1 MSSWKSAFSG
11 RSETGSVSGR
21 SSSHRKKSGADST
34 SSRRPEEEKKRSDRS
49 SRSSVYGDDEGKS
62 TYATAPSSRVGE
74 PRALT
79 ESAVSLLDN
88 DEEIWEDDDKDAR
101 SERKSLRSHGSRHR
115 RRSEK
120 ERSRSRSRE
129 KGRKYRTGSRKESE
143 APRGKPRTEDGGG
156 NRGIPEMGSMAQFPG
171 QYSGGMMGPTG
182 TQEPMMSA
190 ALPTR
195 PTPDNQFGLS
205 RADSYGAAA
214 DYYLD
219 EGQSVTLQPGVRTNS
234 PNMLVNPDHHLMAA
248 SAEEQ
253 PAEDTGHGS
262 AADFYSGKI
271 SPVLTAEPQT
281 IKPSKFSLRRPS
293 KPSKTPSFGAAVA
306 ATAAAGLT
314 MGAAASSSASYQ
326 SQTQSTTSFHK
337 PSSSSS
343 KPHYQASRHN
353 SKPVTSGSTGAYYA
367 PLQQQRQPG
376 SIPGNTGKQPTNPNA
391 GLYAAGAAATAG
403 LAAHEM
409 NQRHEHQSH
418 TPSASPYAGTQ
429 YTAPPSYAAPPSY
442 TSRAPPDMN
451 GGPSMQ
457 HQHQNRVHEHKGPMT
472 RLKDGLLNLIASEE
486 DTIKM
491 EMYTEYIGV
500 CKHCFD
506 PRTSPYDAPR
516 RHHYHSPTRRG
527 SFEDL
532 RRRRSAERMRRS
544 SRENLGRNG
553 NARVDKDSRYY
564 PDRKKT
570 GSKTDLVGVGLATAG
585 VVAGANALF
594 NSDNRNFDDTYSVKS
609 GHRDHSAV
617 RRRSRSSSREKRR
630 RASHG
635 VVGRGSED
643 EYITVRRTDGR
654 MERRK
659 IHRSRSRSGD
669 RRADAMGATAGAAL
683 GASAVAAGRS
693 RRSHE
698 HSLNGTFI
706 RRRSGSRSSSSS
718 HGGGIFGF
726 FSPSR
731 QKRRGS
737 RPELRKKRK
746 ERGFFS
752 FGNDS
757 ASSSGSDLAFGASR
771 TDLPLR
777 RKPSMKS
784 TTKKRKSDDHLA
796 ATVAGIGAT
805 AAALAVAQKGNRIS
819 KRSSRPELGPAR
831 DVKHR
836 QLARRHGEPPSSDGE
851 WEDELPSG
859 ANSGSDLAFGD
870 YDKKLVR
877 RQSRDSVGSQSSS
890 GASGL
895 GAWGWRWGG
904 KDKKTQKKRRVPSP
918 PPAYPP
924 HPLATGPGIMD
935 AGVTG
940 GAALDAAGRPSRA
953 ESVLTSTSSTPQPPM
968 QYVDPRPLSDAGSLP
983 GSRHTSMPGAFDDV
997 PYVATARP
1005 GIGTIQQPQPVAPI
1019 QPAFTQQNPLD
1030 FDEHRPLPRRTQSS
1044 PTQGSSFVKD
1054 AALIGAA
1061 AVGTA
1066 ALIAS
1071 QGRKPKDVRFEDQ
1084 ERRSEQDRR
1093 KAGEERRRADRARAL
1108 KEEAER
1114 FSREQDVLRAR
1125 AEENRRVA
1133 EAELEREREAEEQAE
1148 IERQRV
1154 ARREAEEQAELE
1166 RQRVAKREAEAQAE
1180 LYRQRLRERQEMERR
1195 EAEITERIEQKKR
1208 ELERERQEED
1218 RRERERRTE
1227 ERRQYQ
1233 QKEDESSKQSSVPWG
1248 AVAAGAAAAGVGAIA
1263 LAENERS
1270 QDSRS
1275 EADKRREVYAAQE
1288 IKPMESFSSVPVM
1301 DDDLYDPEYFK
1312 RNRSQSPMEYARHVD
1327 DLTHKA
1333 ADRVTSVDRMVAEND
1348 AYYAEPA
1355 QTQAEFFAPK
1365 EILSQ
1370 WSEGKTK
1377 VADPIDDNVVHV
1389 YNAADLKTKEKF
1401 ESEHGVSSSGP
1412 KRFAPYGVPA
1422 LSLITPTPPAS
1433 AMGRRSATAT
1443 PSPLTQETEA
1453 QAEGGARRSTRSRS
1467 ISWGADQTHVYDVP
1481 TPDSHQERESYIE
1494 ARDISGAAATT
1505 AGVAAAV
1512 AAGAA
1517 MDEVVVEPESPGY
1530 EPERFTYREEDLRR
1544 GVHHDPSDH
1553 YDDVEELQESR
1564 DSPPL
1569 YRQPLFESVSDI
1581 GLGRFGVDSPGT
1593 EGAPPVQGYV
1603 EGEVQTP
1610 LGEERA
1616 PHVPGGFDDG
1626 YDDYTAPSRPS
1637 ELDTREAVGSE
1648 APAGSS
1654 IYPTVTETPIAET
1667 VLEDEPS
1674 WEPPLSK
1681 KDKKKREKAGKRTA
1695 TFDDDI
1701 QTPVEIQPEVVPPE
1715 AVAQPEEEP
1724 EYFTSKK
1731 DKKKR
1736 DKAAKQTSIADSGP
1750 PTPMEVEHESAPREA
1765 FGQPEEEP
1773 DYFTSKKDKKKR
1785 DKAAKR
1791 TTTIDSGAS
1800 TPREVDI
1807 DNVPNEATLQP
1818 EEEPDYFMSAKEK
1831 KKHGKAAQRSL
1842 SEQQPSVT
1850 PEVKPFEY
1858 PAEPIQAT
1866 NELELEVGAEAEA
1879 AWEPPLTKKEKK
1891 KREKEL
1897 QRIVSEDQPSVV
1909 PEVSSLDLM
1918 DEPPPLATEEPPQP
1932 SWEPSLTKKE
1942 KKKREKELQ
1951 RSMSEDQ
1958 PPLASEIRPLDAFD
1972 EPVPSTIEAD
1982 PEASWEPPLS
1992 KKDKKKREREYQR
2005 GMSEDQPPLV
2015 SETTPLDAFDEPT
2028 IEAPPEASWEPPLSK
2043 KDKKK
2048 REKELQRS
2056 ISEDQPPVA
2065 SETTPLDAFNE
2076 PAIEA
2081 EPEASWEP
2089 PLSKKDKKK
2098 REKEVERQGFAD
2110 VAEAVMTA
2118 GGVAAVATSLND
2130 SAGESSDVKKGKKGK
2145 KARGFERDIRDIEP
2159 SPSVSTGAP
2168 GSEST
2173 SMPGSWSIATQER
2186 EAPLPTEEVD
2196 PFQFQVRDESPPMTP
2211 QEADPFSEFAETK
2224 GSKKK
2229 KKKRDSLRF
2238 SEPVASSPLRS
2249 EVAFDDYVGQRDAT
2263 SSEAPLATN
2272 GYTPE
2277 DYTVSTEATAAPSF
2291 AAVAVEPD
2299 RATGRSEY
2307 DLDGRPLTESAR
2319 RLSHDDV
2326 RSVASEP
2333 TDDRDGRRKS
2343 KSGRSRKEAQYY
2355 DEPDAY
2361 DDARSVVAAS
2371 EHADAYETA
2380 RKSKRRSRHEDDDTA
2395 SVVSSRSKRDKDEA
2409 SPSSTKDKKGGFF
2422 GMFSRKSTD
2431 TVPKSDDA
2439 PLSRQSTRDNKDDQP
2454 DDGERK
2460 HRRRKHRSS
2469 EFGDDD
2475 DTRSVVSESKST
2487 RHRSRSV
2494 RDEDGQE
2501 RHRSSRYEDDDDS
2514 SRHHHRRRTN
2524 ESDSVPRRDS
2534 ESGRH
2539 HHGRRTDDNTYD
2551 QGQSFLAMRVED
2563 MPPLPV
2569 DDQVSL
2575 DSAQVKQEQG
2585 FGNLVS
2591 AEPDIDMVSDAT
2603 ADAPNFIHQDDPEIT
2618 PEVFTASGNREIP
2631 PKQKHASWGD
2641 EAEWLPALPESRPTS
2656 PTAFAE
2662 VETPHRPPPL
2672 QRPTSTTAVPLRF
2685 PYGHQPLTPRQRM
2698 ERAASFGGSLP
2709 SSPATPGSG
2718 QKTRQGRPASTEFR
2732 PLYLVEAN
2740 RKTAEV
2746 EDVLPS
2752 LPSSKTTSR
2761 ASSVIGSDEY
2771 ESAVEEFGSPTRAL
2785 GLAIDTDRTLDNQ
2798 EDDYLDSGQTTPR
2811 ATEFPKDVFEKPLR
2825 QEPQFYTWED
2835 FAREEQMHNAAEREG
2850 QPTVGDYFDQFP
2862 ADENERHPAYD
2873 SFEEELHHE
2882 ELPPLPLS
2890 RSESPADRH
2899 DGVAMGTN
2907 IAAAAALG
2915 GAALLGYKALKRE
2928 DEHRTANQPSM
2939 QDDHVTELDRIASSR
2954 DVAMVGPEPLEEVRT
2969 DQLAAQEV
2977 DLDQAP
2983 SFSRKSSS
2991 KKKAKKGKKGKAQV
3005 SDDVAEPLPEYTDPN
3020 EPPIRTTE
3028 SFVDDEKPIGDG
3040 LASGRI
3046 EEVEVPHTSRLNELD
3061 RSLRMKEQVEDGD
3074 LGPSEA
3080 IELFTD
3086 ASQTRIVPTQAE
3098 PIRGLPSD
3106 DISGM
3111 SDELAAPVTEP
3122 APLVEGPSEPSLS
3135 LAQNTSELQATP
3147 EILLETQEQTMEPE
3161 QPLTLPQDEDDV
3173 DGFIDAEEQMEAGV
3187 AGTRAAEQLDTAI
3200 TDQQPSL
3207 DFTPSAEPAVID
3219 DPAASTANL
3228 FKAEEGT
3235 MSRSAG
3241 DEAAAGDLTDTV
3253 PAVPTP
3259 SPASR
3264 KLSKKAKKKQ
3274 ENAAKQVFYD
3284 EPESSSTPAEPLVEE
3299 LAMDEGYGTVQDSF
3313 GSRPLAIADEGVD
3326 ITASSGTARG
3336 DGSEHNNGSKA
3347 SATST
3352 VSDTTATVQTS
3363 LNPGESTI
3371 VDRLSA
3377 SLGAER
3383 PTEIVNDDLQ
3393 VGELRESEERAQQ
3406 MQEPSGT
3413 PILQPEQEEPF
3424 ETQPAASRKKGKKDK
3439 KKRRQK
3445 YGEAEPVEGT
3455 GAESQWEATPSEA
3468 KQSTKPGFVSLDE
3481 VTALGPPQTSADN
3494 RARADEFDASTKQMP
3509 EDVLLPLD
3517 DDSFRGH
3524 IPGVDVPPEPSQGRL
3539 ADSELYNAWEPT
3551 STVEDAL
3558 AVEQT
3563 PDSSVQ
3569 DLPGIRSTVVSDFTP
3584 EAGIAASDAAMATHH
3599 DPIELPVPRG
3609 LTPAEAEEGRD
3620 DAIDDALQQPESKED
3635 QLTTDSP
3642 LQVEKTQMAVDE
3654 TEPSHSDVVNPTAR
3668 SMSLDHVPREIMPE
3682 SQQGEQEDVGMH
3694 DKVEVVTESTSQG
3707 YRPEYFDAQ
3716 PQHGLELPIHTNA
3729 EDAEIVPMIEPSAQ
3743 GIESIQPAAE
3753 PSLVA
3758 PEPLPSEVHEGDS
3771 LQSDLSDP
3779 ATRSLSLRPLDD
3791 IPMATTE
3798 LGAAPEPQ
3806 NREHED
3812 VGMRE
3817 TDEIT
3822 DEIVGGDRIE
3832 HLAAQSRRG
3841 LDLATH
3847 TSAVDADSVQE
3858 IDLSP
3863 GRTEPMQ
3870 PAVESGPIAAEP
3882 LLAEEPEDEFTWA
3895 LTTKK
3900 KEKKGKK
3907 GKKSAAEAPPIVEEA
3922 QTPTVSREHDVAQE
3936 LKENEAQSSTIAID
3950 SQSHET
3956 EEADDLWASLPS
3968 KKKGKKAKAAK
3979 RKLGLDEV
3987 PEQPAP
3993 AKAAAQ
3999 DAIAPDSESVGPV
4012 MPMTVQTSETEP
4024 SLQEGRDFLTEPATA
4039 EEVPTL
4045 PQNTAA
4051 ERAPFAIEERPQ
4063 SAQEAEASEVLLTE
4077 AAAVPGEAD
4086 TELGMLQPEDLP
4098 DVALA
4103 EFQPIDLVPD
4113 EEEGIERAQLP
4124 SSSTSQVVVGEASV
4138 AYDVPE
4144 QRADELGVLPTA
4156 PEAVEHPA
4164 SVPVTA
4170 LNEPSHAGPQPRI
4183 EMTALE
4189 SHTDTALEEASLVE
4203 PDMQPTEAAVDA
4215 PATAND
4221 AESFWTAPPS
4231 KKKEK
4236 KTKKSKKG
4244 TPEAQPS
4251 ADIVETAEHV
4261 VLASAP
4267 ALEASSLEDGKA
4279 VQEDDLAS
4287 RGLPASLEGESVVE
4301 PASQTTEAEVSAP
4314 VLPDDADSLWA
4325 MPSSKKK
4332 DKKGKKSKK
4341 TTMEAPPEA
4350 DVVGAADYIPSTSA
4364 LVFEGLDFKEGK
4376 AVQDED
4382 LAPREESTV
4391 GGTTQTA
4398 VAEAGASA
4406 NPDDVD
4412 SLWAILPSKK
4422 KDKKGKKSKKV
4433 MEDEAEPSIDP
4444 VQGDFEAS
4452 RDVEVEVPEES
4463 AIADAP
4469 VEIGDDSKQPT
4480 ATETSDFWSV
4490 PSKKKEKK
4498 GKKSKKLVEE
4508 AEPSADPIQGD
4519 FAAPRDVE
4527 VEFPEEF
4534 ALADA
4539 PVEIG
4544 DDSKQPTATE
4554 TSDFWSAPA
4563 KKKDKK
4569 GKNSKNVVEEA
4580 EPSAGPIQGDFAAL
4594 PDPEVEVE
4602 VIDGSATADVPAET
4616 EDSLKQ
4622 PTATE
4627 TSDFWSAPAKGKKG
4641 KKGKKSGPSQLE
4653 VTERAVD
4660 RAVDL
4665 QEADEE
4671 AAERKIPDTEMAETP
4686 MDADSTEFWPTTA
4699 KPKKGKMGKKSKQ
4712 TTFDTTIVPP
4722 PGFQS
4727 DETRTV
4733 DDVQLVTEESIAQD
4747 FANLENSKDVTPSD
4761 IPHERELQN
4770 TSVIQ
4775 PSEEDAVAALP
4786 PLPQSPN
4793 PTIPLDVAIS
4803 DPMVALDAEPQQS
4816 SLTTT
4821 VPPPTGFVADVEDIN
4836 ALEDIQV
4843 KTTQPE
4849 VGQGQSEDND
4859 RSMNDE
4865 RQRLPTIVSESMGIG
4880 EKHETSDVR
4889 PPQQADHQDVPALE
4903 ESNAGSTESD
4913 RPIVENDHTM
4923 RDSIRSLEQEAVS
4936 TSTLDRAPTTAD
4948 RTYPIGTE
4956 AVTESQMT
4964 DSLVANAEPA
4974 TADSPQTP
4982 SEVRVSKYVDL
4993 RDAAEVP
5000 LPRETQGDHREA
5012 LGPEQSQAFQVPYGS
5027 AAMLET
5033 SASTNPFASS
5043 TGDEAPT
5050 EVQRDLEFTAD
5061 IAQGLSHSGFD
5072 PDSFVRDSSFQRRS
5086 SPPGIVAEADPAEV
5100 FETTTKKKKKGKK
5113 GKNVQEAGESEFS
5126 RVSKSS
5132 EVHDQE
5138 AEKAQPPDEFNDTL
5152 ERTLAG
5158 SGFNTALLQQAAS
5171 SSNDIPTNGL
5181 TGDSADFSFG
5191 TSKRK
5196 KGKKAKRGQA
5206 LEVGTPTETDRDDQA
5221 SFAIGLEHSQPP
5233 VETISNDRD
5242 SVTVQPSAEPTGTDT
5257 SAPAIAATTSQY
5269 IDAIPAESFGEPAI
5283 ARQDLKSPTAAEL
5296 DLQPVAAYDVST
5308 NDTADEPVEFSSIT
5322 SKRKKGKKS
5331 KKTQAPDFEML
5342 TPPRTE
5348 RDDQASIETSFEH
5361 TQPAGETISRVIDEA
5376 DVDLDAPTLGTAAA
5390 TSQDVDITPA
5400 ANAVVTS
5407 PRQDLEPLAAPEVE
5421 VVDPAAH
5428 FSIAGD
5434 REMDVDEMDKAYR
5447 TFKKNKEKQKKQ
5459 RNGVAQAMEPEQP
5472 IARSEAL
5479 PLVEDNLA
5487 PVSDRVVQNDEG
5499 VHPGD
5504 TVVFPHAQDVNE
5516 RIATPVSPPS
5526 IVRNAFPG
5534 LQRVKTR
5541 APSIPSPVNEPGE
5554 VHETSTHI
5562 GSKGYMH
5569 TSEVSQSLPAAVG
5582 RSPSP
5587 LESTWREG
5595 DEAINQTETP
5605 RVSDAQVHAGQ
5616 HDDDPSDV
5624 VLRRSPRTTDPVTGS
5639 MTDNGLDSGVER
5651 ELSPHR
5657 LRLSAASSRENSLR
5671 GLELPPND
5679 HQDHDSPHPAW
5690 SFASLKGEGVPL
5702 PESPVLGKKM
5712 HDIIRD
5718 SGYQEINSPVPQRD
5732 SVESTSRAV
5741 PEMRTP
5747 TSRES
5752 LRSRR
5757 SAEPLRIST
5766 ESDSGWEFDVPK
5778 TRATEERKG
5787 ALHARAASRET
5798 TGTPLESTTKNRA
5811 SYLFQSTPEALKD
5824 FADLPTPDEN
5834 SQLSDYFR
5842 APRREAQ
5849 AGEDLERT
5857 AFSPPPTGTMSPR
5870 VPLDTIPEEHHAHK
5884 RTIAETGVGQDNSV
5898 KAIRRTETPQAI
5910 RARERALSPRSLPRV
5925 SVPSGTNRSANTP
5938 VSTDESIDRMPWPAV
5953 DDDNG
5958 AMGIDRTVPQKHSQQ
5973 TSLEQRSPS
5982 VMSNRSNISANQFR
5996 SPAELRSLSRISNR
6010 SSTPTLR
6017 RIDRSLSGDLRAASR
6032 RGETGSAVGVRS
6044 SPKTIP
6050 FEPPPT
6056 PPSNEDEVMDVG
6068 ASRSAAMSDVFQGYG
6083 DAQASQVSPTRP
6095 PSMRKRQSMHIMEL
6109 ESRLDQLVSENE
6121 ALQDARQSRGV
6132 YPDQPGEQS
6141 VQEAINARDL
6151 QLREKE
6157 NEISQIRAMLD
6168 PMQEEIHRLADIN
6181 AGLTEANRN
6190 LVDDTNGRYATLQE
6204 EHAQAHE
6211 QWQTTSR
6218 ELANMQ
6224 QEHDRLSSGVR
6235 DIVDAE
6241 ITTRLAD
6248 KNLEIRQLREGL
6260 DIASE
6265 KIRALQVQL
6274 QSSKARDFLTVRDED
6289 YFDGACQ
6296 KLCQHVQQWVLRF
6309 SKMSDNRMC
6318 RLLTD
6323 LKDDKIEARLD
6334 NAILDGSDVDKL
6346 LGDRIRRRDV
6356 FMSVVMTM
6364 VWEYVFTRYLFGMD
6378 REQRQK
6384 LKTLEKTLSE
6394 VGPPRA
6400 VAQWRATT
6408 LTLLSKRP
6416 AFSEQRHLDTEAV
6429 ASEVFDLLC
6438 ALLPPPS
6445 NTKDQLLASLQK
6457 VIGIAVDLSVEMRT
6471 QRAEYIMLPPLQPEY
6486 DTNGDLVRKV
6496 HFNASL
6502 MNERS
6507 GMFSS
6512 NEELEDSHAVV
6523 KIVLFPL
6530 VVKKGDEVGEGEE
6543 EIVVC
6548 PAQVLVHNENNRGK
6562 KIVRVQSGAMEIDDP
6577 RRSRQSLIS
6586 GQGSIGF

>member
-1 MSSWKSAFSG
+1 MWKSAFSGG

-34 SSRRPEEEKKRSDRS
+34 TSRRPEEEKKRSDRS
-49 SRSSVYGDDEGKS
+49 SRSSAYGEDEGRS
-62 TYATAPSSRVGE
+62 AYYTAPSSRVGE

-79 ESAVSLLDN
+79 ESAVGLLDN
-88 DEEIWEDDDKDAR
+88 NEEVWEDDDKDAR
-101 SERKSLRSHGSRHR
+101 SERKSVRSHGSKHR

-129 KGRKYRTGSRKESE
+129 KGRKHRAGSRKDSE
-143 APRGKPRTEDGGG
+143 VSRGKSRTQDEGE
-156 NRGIPEMGSMAQFPG
+156 NRGMPEMGSMAQFPG

-182 TQEPMMSA
+182 TQEPMMSG

-195 PTPDNQFGLS
+195 PTPDNQFGIS

-214 DYYLD
+214 EYYLD

-271 SPVLTAEPQT
+271 SPVLTAEPQP

-293 KPSKTPSFGAAVA
+293 KTSKTPSFGAAA
-306 ATAAAGLT
+306 AVTAAAGLT

-326 SQTQSTTSFHK
+326 SQTQSTRSYHT

-343 KPHYQASRHN
+343 KPHFQPSRHN
-353 SKPVTSGSTGAYYA
+353 SEPVTSGATGAYYA
-367 PLQQQRQPG
+367 PPQQQRQPG
-376 SIPGNTGKQPTNPNA
+376 SISDNTGKQPTNSNA
-391 GLYAAGAAATAG
+391 GLYAGGAATAAGAAAY
-403 LAAHEM
+403 EM
-409 NQRHEHQSH
+409 NQLHEHQRH
-418 TPSASPYAGTQ
+418 TPSSSPYAGTQ
-429 YTAPPSYAAPPSY
+429 YTASPSYAAPPSY

-451 GGPSMQ
+451 GGPTMQ
-457 HQHQNRVHEHKGPMT
+457 HQHQRHFHEHKGPMT

-527 SFEDL
+527 SSEEL

-544 SRENLGRNG
+544 SRENLGCNG

-564 PDRKKT
+564 PDRKKS
-570 GSKTDLVGVGLATAG
+570 GSKTDLVGAGLATAG
-585 VVAGANALF
+585 IVAGANALF

-643 EYITVRRTDGR
+643 EYITVRRSDGR

-659 IHRSRSRSGD
+659 VHRSRSRSGD
-669 RRADAMGATAGAAL
+669 QKAGVMGAAAGAAL

-693 RRSHE
+693 RRSRE
-698 HSLNGTFI
+698 HSANGTFI

-718 HGGGIFGF
+718 QGGGIFGF
-726 FSPSR
+726 FSPPR

-851 WEDELPSG
+851 WEDELPSE
-859 ANSGSDLAFGD
+859 ASSGSDLAFGD

-877 RQSRDSVGSQSSS
+877 RQSRESVGSQSSS

-904 KDKKTQKKRRVPSP
+904 KDKKKQMKRRVPSP

-924 HPLATGPGIMD
+924 RPLATGHGFTD
-935 AGVTG
+935 AGLTG
-940 GAALDAAGRPSRA
+940 GAALDAASRPSRA
-953 ESVLTSTSSTPQPPM
+953 ESVITSTSSTPQQPM

-983 GSRHTSMPGAFDDV
+983 GSRHPSMPGAFDDA

-1005 GIGTIQQPQPVAPI
+1005 GLGPIQQPQPVTPI
-1019 QPAFTQQNPLD
+1019 QPAFTQQSPLD
-1030 FDEHRPLPRRTQSS
+1030 FDDHRPTPRRTQSS

-1084 ERRSEQDRR
+1084 ERRSEEDKR

-1125 AEENRRVA
+1125 AEENRRIA
-1133 EAELEREREAEEQAE
+1133 EAELERQREAEEQAE
-1148 IERQRV
+1148 NERQRV
-1154 ARREAEEQAELE
+1154 ARREAEEQAEIERERAGRRDAEERAELE
-1166 RQRVAKREAEAQAE
+1166 RQRVAKRETEAQAE
-1180 LYRQRLRERQEMERR
+1180 LYRQRERERQEMERR
-1195 EAEITERIEQKKR
+1195 EAEITERIEQKKL

-1218 RRERERRTE
+1218 RRERERRTD

-1263 LAENERS
+1263 LAEHERS
-1270 QDSRS
+1270 QERDRDSRS
-1275 EADKRREVYAAQE
+1275 VADKSREAYAAQE
-1288 IKPMESFSSVPVM
+1288 IQPAESFSSVPIM
-1301 DDDLYDPEYFK
+1301 DEDLYDPEYFK

-1355 QTQAEFFAPK
+1355 QSQAEFFAPK

-1370 WSEGKTK
+1370 RSEGKTK

-1389 YNAADLKTKEKF
+1389 FNAADLKTKERF

-1443 PSPLTQETEA
+1443 PSPLTQETES

-1494 ARDISGAAATT
+1494 ARDISGVAATA

-1530 EPERFTYREEDLRR
+1530 EPERFIYREEDLRH
-1544 GVHHDPSDH
+1544 GVHHDAIDH
-1553 YDDVEELQESR
+1553 YDDVEDLKEPR
-1564 DSPPL
+1564 DTPPVF
-1569 YRQPLFESVSDI
+1569 RQPFFESVSDI
-1581 GLGRFGVDSPGT
+1581 GPGRFGVDSPGT
-1593 EGAPPVQGYV
+1593 EGAPPIQGYV

-1610 LGEERA
+1610 LDEERA
-1616 PHVPGGFDDG
+1616 PHVPGGFDDD
-1626 YDDYTAPSRPS
+1626 YDDYIGQSRPS
-1637 ELDTREAVGSE
+1637 DLNTREAVGSG
-1648 APAGSS
+1648 APAESS
-1654 IYPTVTETPIAET
+1654 IYPAVTETPIDAPIAET
-1667 VLEDEPS
+1667 VPEDEPS

-1724 EYFTSKK
+1724 GYFTSKK

-1736 DKAAKQTSIADSGP
+1736 DKAAKRTSIADSGP
-1750 PTPMEVEHESAPREA
+1750 STPMEVEPESAPREA
-1765 FGQPEEEP
+1765 VSQPEEEP

-1785 DKAAKR
+1785 DKVAKR
-1791 TTTIDSGAS
+1791 GSTIDSGAS
-1800 TPREVDI
+1800 TPKEVDI
-1807 DNVPNEATLQP
+1807 VTVPSEAALQP
-1818 EEEPDYFMSAKEK
+1818 EEQPDYFMSAKEK
-1831 KKHGKAAQRSL
+1831 KKRNKAVERSL
-1842 SEQQPSVT
+1842 SEQQPSVI

-1897 QRIVSEDQPSVV
+1897 QRSMSEDQPSVV
-1909 PEVSSLDLM
+1909 PEVRAFDMM
-1918 DEPPPLATEEPPQP
+1918 DESPPLATEGPPQP
-1932 SWEPSLTKKE
+1932 SWEPPLTKKE

-1951 RSMSEDQ
+1951 RGMSEEQ
-1958 PPLASEIRPLDAFD
+1958 PPLASETTPLDAFD
-1972 EPVPSTIEAD
+1972 EPVPSTIEA
-1982 PEASWEPPLS
+1982 E
-1992 KKDKKKREREYQR
+1992 
-2005 GMSEDQPPLV
+2005 
-2015 SETTPLDAFDEPT
+2015 
-2028 IEAPPEASWEPPLSK
+2028 PEASWEPPLSK

-2056 ISEDQPPVA
+2056 ISEDQPPGA
-2065 SETTPLDAFNE
+2065 SETTPLDAFDE

-2098 REKEVERQGFAD
+2098 REKEVQRQGFAD

-2130 SAGESSDVKKGKKGK
+2130 SAGERSDVKKGKKGK
-2145 KARGFERDIRDIEP
+2145 KARGIERDIRDIEP
-2159 SPSVSTGAP
+2159 SPSVFTEVP

-2173 SMPGSWSIATQER
+2173 SMPGSWGAPTQDR
-2186 EAPLPTEEVD
+2186 EAPLPTEETD
-2196 PFQFQVRDESPPMTP
+2196 PFQFQVRDESPPIAP

-2229 KKKRDSLRF
+2229 KKKRESLRF

-2249 EVAFDDYVGQRDAT
+2249 EVAFDDYVGQRDANT
-2263 SSEAPLATN
+2263 SEAPLATK

-2277 DYTVSTEATAAPSF
+2277 DYTVSTEATAAPNF
-2291 AAVAVEPD
+2291 AAVAVEQD
-2299 RATGRSEY
+2299 RTAGRSGY
-2307 DLDGRPLTESAR
+2307 DADDRPLTDSAR
-2319 RLSHDDV
+2319 RVSPDDV
-2326 RSVASEP
+2326 RSVASDP
-2333 TDDRDGRRKS
+2333 TGDRDGRRKS

-2361 DDARSVVAAS
+2361 DDARSVAAS
-2371 EHADAYETA
+2371 EPADPYETA

-2395 SVVSSRSKRDKDEA
+2395 SVVSSRSKRDSDEA
-2409 SPSSTKDKKGGFF
+2409 PPSSTKQKKSGFF

-2431 TVPKSDDA
+2431 TAPKSDGA
-2439 PLSRQSTRDNKDDQP
+2439 PLSRQSTRDDKDDP
-2454 DDGERK
+2454 LDDGERK
-2460 HRRRKHRSS
+2460 HRRRKHRGS
-2469 EFGDDD
+2469 EYGDDD

-2487 RHRSRSV
+2487 RHRSRSA
-2494 RDEDGQE
+2494 RDGDSQE
-2501 RHRSSRYEDDDDS
+2501 RRRSSRYEDEDDS
-2514 SRHHHRRRTN
+2514 SRHHHRRRPDEGDSVSRRN
-2524 ESDSVPRRDS
+2524 SESD
-2534 ESGRH
+2534 RH
-2539 HHGRRTDDNTYD
+2539 HRRRGTDDDSYD
-2551 QGQSFLAMRVED
+2551 QDQSFLAMRVED

-2569 DDQVSL
+2569 DDQASF
-2575 DSAQVKQEQG
+2575 DSAQVEQEQG
-2585 FGNLVS
+2585 YGNLVS
-2591 AEPDIDMVSDAT
+2591 AEPDIDKVSDEP
-2603 ADAPNFIHQDDPEIT
+2603 ADARKFSNQDDPEVLLE
-2618 PEVFTASGNREIP
+2618 EVTASGSREIP
-2631 PKQKHASWGD
+2631 VKQKHASWGD

-2662 VETPHRPPPL
+2662 VDTPHRPPPL

-2685 PYGHQPLTPRQRM
+2685 PYGNQPLTPRQRM

-2761 ASSVIGSDEY
+2761 ASSIIGSDEY
-2771 ESAVEEFGSPTRAL
+2771 ESAVEEIGSPTRAL
-2785 GLAIDTDRTLDNQ
+2785 GLAFDTDRTLDNQ

-2811 ATEFPKDVFEKPLR
+2811 ATEFPNDVFEKPLR

-2850 QPTVGDYFDQFP
+2850 QPTVGDYFDQSP

-2873 SFEEELHHE
+2873 KFEKELHHE

-2890 RSESPADRH
+2890 RSESPAERH
-2899 DGVAMGTN
+2899 DGVATGTN

-2928 DEHRTANQPSM
+2928 DEHQTANKPST
-2939 QDDHVTELDRIASSR
+2939 QDDHVSELDRIASSR
-2954 DVAMVGPEPLEEVRT
+2954 DVAIVGPEPLGEVRT
-2969 DQLAAQEV
+2969 DQLAAQEF

-3005 SDDVAEPLPEYTDPN
+3005 FDDVAEPPPEYTDPN
-3020 EPPIRTTE
+3020 EPQIRTTE
-3028 SFVDDEKPIGDG
+3028 SFVDDEKPMEDG
-3040 LASGRI
+3040 LTSGRI
-3046 EEVEVPHTSRLNELD
+3046 EEVKVAPTSRPDELD
-3061 RSLRMKEQVEDGD
+3061 RFLRMEEQREDGD
-3074 LGPSEA
+3074 LGPSDA
-3080 IELFTD
+3080 IELSTD

-3098 PIRGLPSD
+3098 PIRELASG
-3106 DISGM
+3106 DIPAM
-3111 SDELAAPVTEP
+3111 SDESATQVTEP
-3122 APLVEGPSEPSLS
+3122 APLVEEPSEPSLS
-3135 LAQNTSELQATP
+3135 FAQSTSDLQARP
-3147 EILLETQEQTMEPE
+3147 EIMVETQEETMGRE
-3161 QPLTLPQDEDDV
+3161 QPRTLPHDEGVVDDAT
-3173 DGFIDAEEQMEAGV
+3173 DAEEHMEAGV

-3200 TDQQPSL
+3200 SDHQPSL

-3219 DPAASTANL
+3219 DPAASTADL
-3228 FKAEEGT
+3228 LKTEAGT
-3235 MSRSAG
+3235 MSRPAG

-3259 SPASR
+3259 SSAGR
-3264 KLSKKAKKKQ
+3264 KLSKKEKKKQ
-3274 ENAAKQVFYD
+3274 KTAAKQVVYD

-3299 LAMDEGYGTVQDSF
+3299 LAMDEGDISMPDSF
-3313 GSRPLAIADEGVD
+3313 GSRPVATADAAAD
-3326 ITASSGTARG
+3326 ITASSGTARE
-3336 DGSEHNNGSKA
+3336 DDSEHSNGSKA

-3352 VSDTTATVQTS
+3352 VSDAIATVQTS
-3363 LNPGESTI
+3363 LDPVESTI

-3377 SLGAER
+3377 SLGAGG

-3406 MQEPSGT
+3406 MQEPSVT
-3413 PILQPEQEEPF
+3413 PILQPEQEEPY
-3424 ETQPAASRKKGKKDK
+3424 EAQPAASRKKIKRDK
-3439 KKRRQK
+3439 KKRRQL
-3445 YGEAEPVEGT
+3445 YEQ
-3455 GAESQWEATPSEA
+3455 AESTEEIGIESQLEATPSEA
-3468 KQSTKPGFVSLDE
+3468 KQSTEPGFVSIDE
-3481 VTALGPPQTSADN
+3481 VTTLVPPQTSADDC
-3494 RARADEFDASTKQMP
+3494 ARADEFDDASANQIP
-3509 EDVLLPLD
+3509 EDKLLPLD
-3517 DDSFRGH
+3517 DDSLDGH
-3524 IPGVDVPPEPSQGRL
+3524 IPRVEVPPESSQGRL
-3539 ADSELYNAWEPT
+3539 TDSELYNAWEAT
-3551 STVEDAL
+3551 GSVEDAL
-3558 AVEQT
+3558 AVEQI
-3563 PDSSVQ
+3563 PDSSMQ
-3569 DLPGIRSTVVSDFTP
+3569 DHPEIRSTVVGELTP
-3584 EAGIAASDAAMATHH
+3584 EAGIAASDAAMATRH
-3599 DPIELPVPRG
+3599 DPIEIPVPRG
-3609 LTPAEAEEGRD
+3609 LTQAEAEEGRE
-3620 DAIDDALQQPESKED
+3620 DAINDALQQPEPKED
-3635 QLTTDSP
+3635 QLTTDNP
-3642 LQVEKTQMAVDE
+3642 PQDEKTQVAVDA
-3654 TEPSHSDVVNPTAR
+3654 TEPSHLDVVNPTAR
-3668 SMSLDHVPREIMPE
+3668 SLSLDRVPMVANELEIMPE
-3682 SQQGEQEDVGMH
+3682 FQQGEQEDVGMRN
-3694 DKVEVVTESTSQG
+3694 KVEVLTKSTSQG

-3716 PQHGLELPIHTNA
+3716 PQHGLELPSHTSA
-3729 EDAEIVPMIEPSAQ
+3729 EDTEIVQMIEPSPQ
-3743 GIESIQPAAE
+3743 GIESILPAAD

-3758 PEPLPSEVHEGDS
+3758 PEPLPSELHEGDP
-3771 LQSDLSDP
+3771 LQSDLSNP
-3779 ATRSLSLRPLDD
+3779 ATRSLSLDA

-3806 NREHED
+3806 SREHEE

-3817 TDEIT
+3817 TDEVT

-3832 HLAAQSRRG
+3832 DLAAQLQRG
-3841 LDLATH
+3841 LDLPTH
-3847 TSAVDADSVQE
+3847 TSAGDAGSVQE
-3858 IDLSP
+3858 IDFSP

-3882 LLAEEPEDEFTWA
+3882 LLPEEPDDEFTWA
-3895 LTTKK
+3895 STTKK
-3900 KEKKGKK
+3900 KGKKGKK
-3907 GKKSAAEAPPIVEEA
+3907 GKKSTAETPPIVEEA

-3936 LKENEAQSSTIAID
+3936 LKENEAHSSTIAID
-3950 SQSHET
+3950 SQTRET

-3993 AKAAAQ
+3993 AQAAAQ

-4012 MPMTVQTSETEP
+4012 MPITVQTSEIEP
-4024 SLQEGRDFLTEPATA
+4024 IFQEKRDVLTEPATT

-4051 ERAPFAIEERPQ
+4051 ERVPFTIEERPH
-4063 SAQEAEASEVLLTE
+4063 SVQEAEASEVLLTE

-4086 TELGMLQPEDLP
+4086 TELGMLQAEGLP
-4098 DVALA
+4098 NVALA
-4103 EFQPIDLVPD
+4103 ESQPIDPIPQ
-4113 EEEGIERAQLP
+4113 EEEGIERSQP
-4124 SSSTSQVVVGEASV
+4124 STTTTGHVVVEEAAR
-4138 AYDVPE
+4138 AYDSPE
-4144 QRADELGVLPTA
+4144 LRVDEPGVLATAAEAIQYPAAVPTA
-4156 PEAVEHPA
+4156 
-4164 SVPVTA
+4164 A
-4170 LNEPSHAGPQPRI
+4170 LDEDSHAVPQPEEEI
-4183 EMTALE
+4183 PALE
-4189 SHTDTALEEASLVE
+4189 INSDTAIKGEGIVQSDA
-4203 PDMQPTEAAVDA
+4203 QPTEADVDA
-4215 PATAND
+4215 FATADD
-4221 AESFWTAPPS
+4221 AEPFWTAPPS

-4236 KTKKSKKG
+4236 KTKKSKRE
-4244 TPEAQPS
+4244 TAEAQPS
-4251 ADIVETAEHV
+4251 ADIVEAAEHV
-4261 VLASAP
+4261 ASASAP
-4267 ALEASSLEDGKA
+4267 TLEASSLKEENA
-4279 VQEDDLAS
+4279 VQEDDLAH
-4287 RGLPASLEGESVVE
+4287 RDLPASLVEEKTTVE
-4301 PASQTTEAEVSAP
+4301 PASQATVAEVGGSA
-4314 VLPDDADSLWA
+4314 LPDDADSLWA
-4325 MPSSKKK
+4325 MPPSKKK

-4341 TTMEAPPEA
+4341 MTMEAPPEA
-4350 DVVGAADYIPSTSA
+4350 DVVEAADHIPSTSA
-4364 LVFEGLDFKEGK
+4364 LAFESLSFKEGK

-4382 LAPREESTV
+4382 LAPWEKSTV
-4391 GGTTQTA
+4391 GGTIQTA
-4398 VAEAGASA
+4398 VAEASVSA

-4452 RDVEVEVPEES
+4452 QDVEVEVPEES
-4463 AIADAP
+4463 AMADAL
-4469 VEIGDDSKQPT
+4469 VEIQDNSKQPT
-4480 ATETSDFWSV
+4480 ATETGDFWSV

-4498 GKKSKKLVEE
+4498 GKKSKNVVEE
-4508 AEPSADPIQGD
+4508 AEPSAGPIQGD
-4519 FAAPRDVE
+4519 FAALRDVE
-4527 VEFPEEF
+4527 AEEF
-4534 ALADA
+4534 AMADA

-4563 KKKDKK
+4563 KGKK
-4569 GKNSKNVVEEA
+4569 GKKGKKSGLSQAEVTERAVDKAIDLQEA
-4580 EPSAGPIQGDFAAL
+4580 DDEAIEQKV
-4594 PDPEVEVE
+4594 PDTEM
-4602 VIDGSATADVPAET
+4602 AET
-4616 EDSLKQ
+4616 PMDAGSTANASKP
-4622 PTATE
+4622 PTTIEAN
-4627 TSDFWSAPAKGKKG
+4627 DFWSMNAKGKKG
-4641 KKGKKSGPSQLE
+4641 KKGKKSGQSIPE
-4653 VTERAVD
+4653 VTERAMD
-4660 RAVDL
+4660 KAVAL
-4665 QEADEE
+4665 EEADEE
-4671 AAERKIPDTEMAETP
+4671 AIEQTIPDTEMAVTP
-4686 MDADSTEFWPTTA
+4686 MDADPEDLWSTTA
-4699 KPKKGKMGKKSKQ
+4699 KVKKGKKGKKSEQ
-4712 TTFDTTIVPP
+4712 TTLDTTIVPP
-4722 PGFQS
+4722 PASKS

-4747 FANLENSKDVTPSD
+4747 FATLENSKDVTPSD
-4761 IPHERELQN
+4761 IPHGRELRD
-4770 TSVIQ
+4770 TSTIQ
-4775 PSEEDAVAALP
+4775 PSEEDAAAELP

-4793 PTIPLDVAIS
+4793 PTIPLDEAIS
-4803 DPMVALDAEPQQS
+4803 DPMVALDAESPQS

-4821 VPPPTGFVADVEDIN
+4821 VPPPTGSVADVEDIN
-4836 ALEDIQV
+4836 ALKDIRV

-4849 VGQGQSEDND
+4849 VGQGQSGDND

-4865 RQRLPTIVSESMGIG
+4865 RERLPTIVSESTDIG
-4880 EKHETSDVR
+4880 ENHETSDVG
-4889 PPQQADHQDVPALE
+4889 PSQQADHQDVPAFE

-4923 RDSIRSLEQEAVS
+4923 RDSIRFLEQEAVS
-4936 TSTLDRAPTTAD
+4936 TSTLDRPPSIAD
-4948 RTYPIGTE
+4948 RTYPSGTE
-4956 AVTESQMT
+4956 AITESQVT

-4982 SEVRVSKYVDL
+4982 LEVRVSEYEDV

-5000 LPRETQGDHREA
+5000 LPRETQGDHSEA

-5033 SASTNPFASS
+5033 SAPTNPFASS

-5050 EVQRDLEFTAD
+5050 GVQRDLEFTAD

-5072 PDSFVRDSSFQRRS
+5072 PDSFVHDSSLQRQS
-5086 SPPGIVAEADPAEV
+5086 SPPGMVAEADPAEV

-5113 GKNVQEAGESEFS
+5113 GKNVQEAAESEFS
-5126 RVSKSS
+5126 RVSKFSD
-5132 EVHDQE
+5132 VLDQGE
-5138 AEKAQPPDEFNDTL
+5138 TKAQPPDEFNDTL

-5158 SGFNTALLQQAAS
+5158 SGFDTALLQQAAS
-5171 SSNDIPTNGL
+5171 PSNNIPINGL

-5206 LEVGTPTETDRDDQA
+5206 LEPGTPTETDRDDQA
-5221 SFAIGLEHSQPP
+5221 SFATGLERSQPP
-5233 VETISNDRD
+5233 VETVSNDRD
-5242 SVTVQPSAEPTGTDT
+5242 SAAVQPSAEPTGTEI

-5269 IDAIPAESFGEPAI
+5269 IDAIPAESFEEPAI
-5283 ARQDLKSPTAAEL
+5283 ARQELEPSAAAEL
-5296 DLQPVAAYDVST
+5296 DLQPATVYDIPT
-5308 NDTADEPVEFSSIT
+5308 NDFADEPAEFSSIT

-5331 KKTQAPDFEML
+5331 KKAHAPEFEIL
-5342 TPPRTE
+5342 TPPRRE
-5348 RDDQASIETSFEH
+5348 RDNQANIETGFEH
-5361 TQPAGETISRVIDEA
+5361 AQPAVETISKDT
-5376 DVDLDAPTLGTAAA
+5376 DGTDLAFDAPTLGTAAA

-5400 ANAVVTS
+5400 ANADFAS

-5447 TFKKNKEKQKKQ
+5447 TFKKNKKKQKKQ

-5472 IARSEAL
+5472 IARSEEL
-5479 PLVEDNLA
+5479 PLVEENLD
-5487 PVSDRVVQNDEG
+5487 PVSDRVAQNDED
-5499 VHPGD
+5499 VHLGD
-5504 TVVFPHAQDVNE
+5504 TVVLPHAQDVNE
-5516 RIATPVSPPS
+5516 QTATPVSPPG
-5526 IVRNAFPG
+5526 IVRNVFPG

-5541 APSIPSPVNEPGE
+5541 TPSIPSPVNEPGE
-5554 VHETSTHI
+5554 VHETSTLV

-5569 TSEVSQSLPAAVG
+5569 TSEVSPSLPAAVG

-5595 DEAINQTETP
+5595 DEALNQTETL
-5605 RVSDAQVHAGQ
+5605 RVSDAKVHAGQ
-5616 HDDDPSDV
+5616 HDDAPSNEL
-5624 VLRRSPRTTDPVTGS
+5624 LRRTPRTTDPVTAS
-5639 MTDNGLDSGVER
+5639 MIDNGHDDGVER

-5657 LRLSAASSRENSLR
+5657 RRLSAASSRGNSLR
-5671 GLELPPND
+5671 GLELSPKD
-5679 HQDHDSPHPAW
+5679 HQDHDSPHPVW
-5690 SFASLKGEGVPL
+5690 SFASLKGEGDPL

-5712 HDIIRD
+5712 HNIIRD

-5747 TSRES
+5747 ASRES

-5757 SAEPLRIST
+5757 SAEPLHIST

-5778 TRATEERKG
+5778 TRATEDQKG

-5811 SYLFQSTPEALKD
+5811 SYLFQSTPDTLKD

-5834 SQLSDYFR
+5834 SQLPDYFR

-5857 AFSPPPTGTMSPR
+5857 AISPPPPGTMSPR

-5884 RTIAETGVGQDNSV
+5884 RTIAETGIGQDNSV

-5910 RARERALSPRSLPRV
+5910 RARERALSPRSLPPV
-5925 SVPSGTNRSANTP
+5925 SVPSGINRSANTP
-5938 VSTDESIDRMPWPAV
+5938 VSTDEPIDRMPWPAV
-5953 DDDNG
+5953 DEDNG
-5958 AMGIDRTVPQKHSQQ
+5958 ATGIDRTVPQKHSRQ

-5996 SPAELRSLSRISNR
+5996 SQAELRSLSRISNR

-6056 PPSNEDEVMDVG
+6056 PPSNEDEVMDAG

-6121 ALQDARQSRGV
+6121 ALQYARQSRDV

-6151 QLREKE
+6151 QLQEKE

-6218 ELANMQ
+6218 ELANMR

-6248 KNLEIRQLREGL
+6248 KNLEIRQLREEL
-6260 DIASE
+6260 DVASE

-6318 RLLTD
+6318 RLSTD

-6384 LKTLEKTLSE
+6384 LKTLEKTLFE

-6416 AFSEQRHLDTEAV
+6416 AFSEQRRLDTEAV